1 MSPRRPRAA
10 RRSPNRPKPGGP
22 ETPDDPSRS
31 RSPQPPASPLPS
43 TPFLVREL
51 PTYLDHL
58 AVERGLSAA
67 SVAAYRTDLSA
78 FGRFLAE
85 RRLPATR
92 VARADLGRYLSS
104 LRARGLSARS
114 ASRALSA
121 VRGFYAFAAA
131 HLGFAED
138 PTADVTNPKVGLS
151 LPKAL
156 AEGEVESLLAAP
168 DTATPLGLRDRAML
182 ELMYASGLRVSEIV
196 GLPTDAVDRE
206 AGVLRVTGKG
216 GKQRLVPFGR
226 SAGTWLAKYLEAARP
241 GLDRKRSPHLFLSA
255 RAGPMTRQRFWQL
268 IEGYGRAA
276 GIASALTPHSLRH
289 SFATHLLE
297 HGADLRALQMML
309 GHADIATTQV
319 YTQVSRSR
327 LRRVYDEFH
336 PRAGARKDGPRKG
349 GARIGPGRRRAKMS
363 E

>member
-1 MSPRRPRAA
+1 MSPRRPRAVKA
-10 RRSPNRPKPGGP
+10 REPRAA
-22 ETPDDPSRS
+22 
-31 RSPQPPASPLPS
+31 PASR
-43 TPFLVREL
+43 FLEREL

-58 AVERGLSAA
+58 AVERGLSGA
-67 SVAAYRTDLSA
+67 SVAAYRADLEA

-85 RRLPATR
+85 RRRDASALTR
-92 VARADLGRYLSS
+92 PELGRYLASV
-104 LRARGLSARS
+104 RARGLAARS
-114 ASRALSA
+114 AARALSA
-121 VRGFYAFAAA
+121 VRGFYGFAAA
-131 HLGFAED
+131 HLGFRED
-138 PTADVTNPKVGLS
+138 PTADVASPRVGLA

-156 AEGEVESLLAAP
+156 PEREVEALLEAP
-168 DTATPLGLRDRAML
+168 DVATPLGLRDRAML

-196 GLPTDAVDRE
+196 SLPRDAVDLE
-206 AGVLRVTGKG
+206 AGILRVTGKG

-226 SAGTWLAKYLEAARP
+226 SAGRWLTKYLGAARP
-241 GLDRKRSPHLFLSA
+241 GLDRKRSPHLFLSTRGSA
-255 RAGPMTRQRFWQL
+255 MTRQRFWQL

-276 GIASALTPHSLRH
+276 GIAGRLTPHSLRH

-336 PRAGARKDGPRKG
+336 PRA
-349 GARIGPGRRRAKMS
+349 RRAGRGKIGG
-363 E
+363 